1 MNREE
6 IRNNECTNI
15 YTTQKL
21 NIQTILINNIFKIK
35 IISKENQMKIVIGIC
50 HLIYIRNIKIILFQ
64 KKNHM

>member
-35 IISKENQMKIVIGIC
+35 IISKEN
-50 HLIYIRNIKIILFQ
+50 
-64 KKNHM
+64 